1 MKTMWSLGSLDTSLF
16 LKLFDAQIKAM
27 LYASDIIWGMLRL
40 TAIETAHLF
49 ACKRLLFV
57 SNKTP
62 HHMVYSD
69 NGRYSLYIE
78 STLSSLRYWLKLW
91 RIPTERFP
99 KLALIMMQK
108 DIDKN
113 GSRNTRSWASDI
125 KHCLESYGF
134 QDVWTGEIASET
146 AFLSAFKCKMIERF
160 QQEWYSKCPVAKE
173 LQHTVLS
180 SHLTWQKHI

>member
-1 MKTMWSLGSLDTSLF
+1 MKTMWSLGSLDTSLVF
-16 LKLFDAQIKAM
+16 KLFDAQVKAM
-27 LYASDIIWGMLRL
+27 LYASEIIWGMLRL

-57 SNKTP
+57 SNKTL

-69 NGRYSLYIE
+69 NGRYPLYIE

-91 RIPTERFP
+91 RSPTERVP

-146 AFLSAFKCKMIERF
+146 AFFSAFKCKMIERF
-160 QQEWYSKCPVAKE
+160 QQEWYSKV
-173 LQHTVLS
+173 S
-180 SHLTWQKHI
+180 SSERIATYRRNISK